1 MANHE
6 STFEVAA
13 TPDVVAAYLADL
25 ANRAAW
31 DPNTVAVTPL
41 AGGDAGS
48 RSARVVVGFY
58 GKRLE
63 LDFVVA
69 QHDADCVVLQ
79 GTGKTLD
86 RRDTFR
92 IEPHDGGSQVT
103 YRAEL
108 KLKGMLRMLD
118 RGLQVSI
125 DSMVPRAVKG
135 LEAALAG

>member
-25 ANRAAW
+25 TNRPAW
-31 DPNTVAVTPL
+31 DPTVVAVTPH
-41 AGGDAGS
+41 DAADPGTS
-48 RSARVVVGFY
+48 GARVVVGFY
-58 GKRLE
+58 GRRLE
-63 LDFVVA
+63 LDYVVER
-69 QHDADCVVLQ
+69 HDADCVVLQ
-79 GTGKTLD
+79 GAGKKLG

-92 IEPHDGGSQVT
+92 IEPHDGGSRVT

-108 KLKGMLRMLD
+108 ELKGMLRMLD

-135 LEAALAG
+135 IEAALTG